1 MMMRMRLRSTIH
13 GLPAGS
19 SNRDRM
25 HSHIHLQVLAMRPS
39 RVLVILLVGQQPEG
53 PHSAT
58 LIRNTAPSTLSLH
71 TTKQITTK
79 PSEQVSQPSCLQQ
92 LQSGDYRSQVSLA
105 PASILHLDVL
115 NRPLYVLFLSLLL

>member
-1 MMMRMRLRSTIH
+1 MMRMRLRSTIR

-25 HSHIHLQVLAMRPS
+25 PSPIHLQVLAMRPR
-39 RVLVILLVGQQPEG
+39 RVLVILLAGQQPGE

-58 LIRNTAPSTLSLH
+58 LIRNTARSMLSLP
-71 TTKQITTK
+71 TTKQTTTK
-79 PSEQVSQPSCLQQ
+79 PSEQVSQPSCLQLQ
-92 LQSGDYRSQVSLA
+92 QSGDYRSQVSLA